1 MKVPTRRCTGCAST
15 STCLM
20 HVCTTCQRNKIAQ
33 LQPIGLLQPLPVW
46 ADIRINF
53 IEGLPKVNGR

>member
-1 MKVPTRRCTGCAST
+1 
-15 STCLM
+15 M

-33 LQPIGLLQPLPVW
+33 LQPIGLLQPLPVC